1 VKNKNDD
8 LVTICCYPLRPEFMP
23 SPRALEKVDKNKFKT
38 MLEDIEIT
46 RAEDVIKHG
55 DNDQK
60 NQKPAED

>member
-1 VKNKNDD
+1 
-8 LVTICCYPLRPEFMP
+8 MP

-55 DNDQK
+55 ENDQK
-60 NQKPAED
+60 NQNPAED